1 MSGKDPQRSC
11 ISCRMT
17 RDKKDLLRFVLAP
30 DLTLVPDLLSKLPG
44 RGAYTCLNRD
54 CLKSAAQK
62 GQFARAFKGEVKFE
76 GSDPLI
82 DQIVVK
88 LHDRIGSYLAL
99 SNKAGKVVSGS
110 DRVMESIKKRKSGFV
125 FIATDISTE
134 IGAKVLEMTNRFE
147 VPHIAIF
154 NKDRLGAIIGKGLRS
169 VVSIEHGGF
178 VDKVAM
184 EVAKYRNFLE
194 GGTDAR

>member
-11 ISCRMT
+11 ISCRTT

-44 RGAYTCLNRD
+44 RGAYTCLNRE
-54 CLKSAAQK
+54 CLSGAAQK

-76 GSDPLI
+76 GPGLLI
-82 DQIVVK
+82 EQIVIR
-88 LHDRIGSYLAL
+88 LHERIGSYLAL

-110 DRVMESIKKRKSGFV
+110 DRVMESIKKKKSGFV
-125 FIATDISTE
+125 FIAIDISTE
-134 IGAKVLEMTNRFE
+134 IGAKVLEMANRFD

-154 NKDRLGAIIGKGLRS
+154 NKDRLGAFIGKGLRS

-178 VDKVAM
+178 VDKITM
-184 EVAKYRNFLE
+184 EVAKYRNLLE

>member
-11 ISCRMT
+11 ISCRTT

-54 CLKSAAQK
+54 CLRSAAQK

-76 GSDPLI
+76 GYAPLI
-82 DQIVVK
+82 DQIVVRVQE
-88 LHDRIGSYLAL
+88 RIGSYLAL
-99 SNKAGKVVSGS
+99 ANKAGKVVSGS
-110 DRVMESIKKRKSGFV
+110 DMVMESIKKRKSGFLFV
-125 FIATDISTE
+125 AVDISTD
-134 IGAKVLEMTNRFE
+134 IGAKVLEMANRFD

-154 NKDRLGAIIGKGLRS
+154 NKDRLGAFIGKGLRS

-178 VDKVAM
+178 EDKITM
-184 EVAKYRNFLE
+184 EVAKYRNLLE